1 MLDKQ
6 TYAGKIPF
14 IVDVMKRF
22 ELCFQ
27 VPCPE
32 GECILVPD
40 LLPVEQPE
48 LVNWED
54 ECVRF
59 EIRYEV
65 LPASVTTRLISRM
78 HNLGLQGNDRRTGD
92 DRAVGKDAAL
102 VRGDETENRVAIVL
116 VDPKHERR
124 YTLESIRRELDT
136 DPPGVG

>member
-1 MLDKQ
+1 MDAWRSISRPMRA
-6 TYAGKIPF
+6 TDPF

-48 LVNWED
+48 LGNWED

-78 HNLGLQGNDRRTGD
+78 HNLGLQGNDRRTGN
-92 DRAVGKDAAL
+92 DRAVGKDARLWCGAT
-102 VRGDETENRVAIVL
+102 RR
-116 VDPKHERR
+116 DPRH
-124 YTLESIRRELDT
+124 
-136 DPPGVG
+136 